1 MLTIRAGFESLMAR
15 TLHET
20 VPGKLCNQSDD
31 AEDLGQ
37 SGHPLLLRLPR
48 TFACKEPLHVRM
60 LKLEGRPLEG
70 ENLSFAI

>member
-1 MLTIRAGFESLMAR
+1 MLTIGIRFESLMAG
-15 TLHET
+15 TLYEA
-20 VPGKLCNQSDD
+20 VPRELCHQSDD

-37 SGHPLLLRLPR
+37 SRHPLLLRLPW
-48 TFACKEPLHVRM
+48 TFTCKEPLHVRM